1 VFRFTLPI
9 EQAQPT
15 IEPEQ
20 AERHPV
26 V

>member
-15 IEPEQ
+15 IEPEE

>member
-15 IEPEQ
+15 IESEK